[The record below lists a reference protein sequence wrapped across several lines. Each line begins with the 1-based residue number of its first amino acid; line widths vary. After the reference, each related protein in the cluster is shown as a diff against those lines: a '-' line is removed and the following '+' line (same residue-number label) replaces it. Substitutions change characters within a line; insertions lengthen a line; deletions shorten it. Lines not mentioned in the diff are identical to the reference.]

1 MDLIFARVKGTHK
14 FTMWVAA
21 CRDFMKRIRIT
32 MQMSG
37 PWVHQSEVVRRL
49 KITLSQMANYQTTTQ
64 AHWLQIE
71 VKQLLQETMEKLFWT

>member
-1 MDLIFARVKGTHK
+1 
-14 FTMWVAA
+14 MWVAA